1 MSKWFENFDPRDYS
15 EAFENPVIRSGNM
28 KTISVEDVTAA
39 VRRLC
44 MQACTVLGDDVIQKL
59 EQCRGTEESAPG
71 REILERIIENARI
84 AKSEM
89 IPLCQDTGMAVVF
102 VEIGQEVHFSGGDLL
117 DAIHEGVRQG
127 YRDGHLRKSVLH
139 PITRVNT
146 GDNTPAVIHTEIV
159 PGEKFKITLAPKG
172 FGSENMSR
180 VMMFPPSAGIEG
192 VKDFIVQRVE
202 ESGGNPCPPIVVG
215 VGIGGTFEKAALLA
229 KKALLR
235 PLGTPNSDD
244 ALDALEKELLERIN
258 RLGIGPMGLG
268 GRTTA
273 LAVHVNVYP
282 THIASIPCAV
292 NIQCHSCRH
301 AEVEL

>member
-1 MSKWFENFDPRDYS
+1 LSKWFENFDPRDYS

-28 KTISVEDVTAA
+28 KTINVEDVTAA

-44 MQACTVLGDDVIQKL
+44 MQACTILGDDVIQRL

-180 VMMFPPSAGIEG
+180 VMMFPPSAGIDG

-292 NIQCHSCRH
+292 NIQCHSYRH